1 MGDVVR
7 ADVENKICDQLGPKA
22 DSFRLPQQ
30 IAYDKMDE
38 VNFCVILCDRLSGR
52 VYHMLRTWEFFPL
65 WLLSSCLAP

>member
-7 ADVENKICDQLGPKA
+7 ADVENKICDQQGPRI

-38 VNFCVILCDRLSGR
+38 VNSDSFN
-52 VYHMLRTWEFFPL
+52 
-65 WLLSSCLAP
+65 

>member
-38 VNFCVILCDRLSGR
+38 VNFCV
-52 VYHMLRTWEFFPL
+52 
-65 WLLSSCLAP
+65 